1 MSGEGLVTE
10 YSFNNDIIRS
20 RATSSSSSRTIC
32 NFLIS
37 QPAGARSQGQMNE
50 VYWSLIHTSAL
61 EYKLEIK
68 FGKMIR
74 EESVWI
80 VSFLTL
86 TRQLGDCCWGGS
98 GG

>member
-1 MSGEGLVTE
+1 
-10 YSFNNDIIRS
+10 
-20 RATSSSSSRTIC
+20 
-32 NFLIS
+32 
-37 QPAGARSQGQMNE
+37 MNE

-98 GG
+98 RG

>member
-20 RATSSSSSRTIC
+20 RASSSSSRTIC

-68 FGKMIR
+68 FGKMMR

-86 TRQLGDCCWGGS
+86 TRQLGDWGGS

>member
-20 RATSSSSSRTIC
+20 RATNSSSRTIC

-98 GG
+98 RG